1 MDGTLLEVIGWLG
14 SAVLVVSLLQ
24 TNLHRLRWINL
35 VGCLVLIGYNG
46 VVGVWPMVGL
56 NVVLATINLWYLVR
70 SHHERHDERAY
81 EVLQV
86 DGDDTYL
93 RYVLRVHAADIQ
105 RWQPGFVHDPAAGDE
120 AYLVLTGDATVG
132 VVIVRPGP
140 AKGEA
145 QVLLDHVTARYR
157 DRTPGEFVF
166 GEHGPFRQRG
176 HTVVRTPRGMRE
188 PYYAR
193 LGFTPEGDHYV
204 MHTDPGAS

>member
-1 MDGTLLEVIGWLG
+1 MDGTLLEVIGWVG
-14 SAVLVVSLLQ
+14 SAILVVSLLQ

-35 VGCLVLIGYNG
+35 VGCLVLIAYNG

-56 NVVLATINLWYLVR
+56 NVVLAGINIWYLLR
-70 SHHERHDERAY
+70 ARRDRHDVQAY

-93 RYVLRVHAADIQ
+93 RHVLRVHASDIE
-105 RWQPGFVHDPAAGDE
+105 RWTPGFVHDPIDGDE
-120 AYLVLTGDATVG
+120 AYLVLTGDETVG
-132 VVIVRPGP
+132 VVIVRPG

-166 GEHGPFRQRG
+166 GEHGPFRRRG
-176 HTVVRTPRGMRE
+176 YVLVRTPPGMRN
-188 PYYAR
+188 PYYDR

-204 MHTDPGAS
+204 LRTP

>member
-1 MDGTLLEVIGWLG
+1 MDPTLLEVVGWLG
-14 SAVLVVSLLQ
+14 SAVLVLSLLQ

-35 VGCLVLIGYNG
+35 LGCLVLIVYNG
-46 VVGVWPMVGL
+46 AVGVWPMVGL
-56 NVVLATINLWYLVR
+56 NVVLAGINIWYLVR
-70 SHHERHDERAY
+70 AHRDRHDEGAY

-93 RYVLRVHAADIQ
+93 RHVLRVHAQDIQ

-120 AYLVLTGDATVG
+120 AYLVLTGDETVG
-132 VVIVRPGP
+132 VVVVRPE

-145 QVLLDHVTARYR
+145 QILLDHVTERYR

-166 GEHGPFRQRG
+166 GEHGPFHARG
-176 HTVVRTPRGMRE
+176 YTLVRTPDGMRN

-193 LGFTPEGDHYV
+193 LGFTPEGAHYV
-204 MHTDPGAS
+204 RAY